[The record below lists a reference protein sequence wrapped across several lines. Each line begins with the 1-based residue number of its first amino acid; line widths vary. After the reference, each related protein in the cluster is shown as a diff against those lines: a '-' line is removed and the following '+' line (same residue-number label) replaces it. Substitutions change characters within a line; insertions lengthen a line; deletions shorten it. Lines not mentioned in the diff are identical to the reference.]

1 MYPGGEA
8 GPTPGSGQGGQ
19 VYPGGR
25 SAGGEAG
32 CTRGSGQGGQ
42 VYPGGLECGRGGRV
56 YPGVRAGRPGRP
68 PGLPPDPAEVGGKKK
83 KGNGE
88 KRGTGNR
95 GKRRKNRPGA
105 GPLRHATRGHLLPA
119 RPAEE
124 GGGGPG
130 QTPRPRSARGTQGR
144 GRARARRPAPLLRQQ
159 ARSGTAPRGACCR
172 PPPPPGRTDGRRPQP
187 RAKDKSLCRGLILNR
202 SQRGSC
208 SATYETLTQ
217 NQVVYE

>member
-1 MYPGGEA
+1 MYPGVRTGRP
-8 GPTPGSGQGGQ
+8 GP
-19 VYPGGR
+19 

-42 VYPGGLECGRGGRV
+42 VYPGGLECGQGGQVGHQV
-56 YPGVRAGRPGRP
+56 YPLTRQR
-68 PGLPPDPAEVGGKKK
+68 LEEIKKKETGK

-88 KRGTGNR
+88 QRK
-95 GKRRKNRPGA
+95 KKKNRPGA

-159 ARSGTAPRGACCR
+159 ARSGTAPPGA
-172 PPPPPGRTDGRRPQP
+172 PAAAAAARTDRRPAAAAAGERQKLVS
-187 RAKDKSLCRGLILNR
+187 RAD
-202 SQRGSC
+202 SQ
-208 SATYETLTQ
+208 
-217 NQVVYE
+217 